1 MRAQDN
7 SRRFALEEKFKLMQ
21 FTLQEKNDA

>member
-1 MRAQDN
+1 MRAQEDF
-7 SRRFALEEKFKLMQ
+7 RIFAFEEEFNLMQ